1 MSDGI
6 QEQGSGTQG
15 LEIELQDPSHLFRHA
30 SEITKGNKYLLW
42 FLHTTLRLS
51 GIYHLDLYRIRF
63 DYFTETK
70 GGYLQGKIYLP
81 REKLQDGDGPSS
93 RKCSNYFLR
102 VSLGPAN
109 IEPELNPFH
118 IHPLLLYL
126 NTRQNRRKR
135 QSKVK
140 SLLEK

>member
-1 MSDGI
+1 MHTLS
-6 QEQGSGTQG
+6 TMY
-15 LEIELQDPSHLFRHA
+15 HF
-30 SEITKGNKYLLW
+30 YL
-42 FLHTTLRLS
+42 
-51 GIYHLDLYRIRF
+51 YHLRF
-63 DYFTETK
+63 DYFAETK

-81 REKLQDGDGPSS
+81 REKLQGGDGPSS

-135 QSKVK
+135 QSKVN
-140 SLLEK
+140 LLLKINDIVYYYTAREII

>member
-1 MSDGI
+1 MSY
-6 QEQGSGTQG
+6 SYFN
-15 LEIELQDPSHLFRHA
+15 HLP
-30 SEITKGNKYLLW
+30 
-42 FLHTTLRLS
+42 FLHHLR
-51 GIYHLDLYRIRF
+51 F
-63 DYFTETK
+63 NYFTETK

-81 REKLQDGDGPSS
+81 REKLQDGDGPNS

-140 SLLEK
+140 IIIGKIMALCIIPLGQRFNNHLFAILCCTSGR